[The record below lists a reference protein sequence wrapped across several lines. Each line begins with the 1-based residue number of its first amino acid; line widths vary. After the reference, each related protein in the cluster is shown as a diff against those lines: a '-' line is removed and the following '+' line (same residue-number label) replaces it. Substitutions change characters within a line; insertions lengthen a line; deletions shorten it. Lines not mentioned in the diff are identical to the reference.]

1 MVEPSGKAIGPQWF
15 SAGGKFFLGADGHLG
30 RDEMVR
36 LLYGGRASLF
46 IGIVAAIITT
56 ILAVFFGLLAGYY
69 SGFTDTI
76 ISRAMDVIWA
86 FPVVLLSIALGIVL
100 AVGGL
105 VIGPLHLKSS
115 SLWIPTLI
123 IGFVYMPYM
132 ARPLRGEILALREK
146 EFIEAAVAQGAG
158 ACRIMFV
165 ELMPNLISTIIVFF
179 TLNIAN
185 NMLLEAVLSYLGAG
199 VQPPSSSWGTM
210 ISEGFEALY
219 SQPLLT
225 IIPGTAILLTVL
237 SVNIFGDGLRD
248 ALDPKSKVR
257 FEARAGHRRS
267 RRDRTG
273 LSRCS
278 ASSSRRVLG
287 AIAVLFAISVLVFLI
302 FNVVPA
308 TNPAAA
314 DRGQERDPAA
324 DQERRKGM
332 GLRQVPAGA
341 VLDADEA
348 DLHRQGDVLL
358 AGPHQH
364 RQADPRRHPRD
375 RILVYRRGD
384 HLARL
389 RDPVRLLIGGQ
400 GGRLARPRR

>member
-1 MVEPSGKAIGPQWF
+1 LRYVSPESEKNDFEAVSPGGDAASEVSSGLDSDGSRVVDADGGDGRQTGGPWAIAWRRLRRNKFALFALGVFFLILICCLLAPVWADHVAHTGPNTTHTLEKLHEGGEVKEVVEPSGKALGPQWF

-36 LLYGGRASLF
+36 LLYGGRSSLF

-56 ILAVFFGLLAGYY
+56 FLAVIFGLLAGFYG
-69 SGFTDTI
+69 GFTDTV
-76 ISRAMDVIWA
+76 ISRVMDVIWA
-86 FPVVLLSIALGIVL
+86 FPVVLLAIALGIVL

-105 VIGPLHLKSS
+105 EVGPIHLKSS

-123 IGFVYMPYM
+123 IGFVYTPYM
-132 ARPLRGEILALREK
+132 ARPLRGEVFALREK

-158 ACRIMFV
+158 PIRIMFV
-165 ELMPNLISTIIVFF
+165 ELLPNLISTIIVFF

-257 FEARAGHRRS
+257 FEARAGTS
-267 RRDRTG
+267 DPD
-273 LSRCS
+273 
-278 ASSSRRVLG
+278 
-287 AIAVLFAISVLVFLI
+287 AI
-302 FNVVPA
+302 
-308 TNPAAA
+308 
-314 DRGQERDPAA
+314 
-324 DQERRKGM
+324 
-332 GLRQVPAGA
+332 
-341 VLDADEA
+341 
-348 DLHRQGDVLL
+348 
-358 AGPHQH
+358 GP
-364 RQADPRRHPRD
+364 
-375 RILVYRRGD
+375 V
-384 HLARL
+384 
-389 RDPVRLLIGGQ
+389 
-400 GGRLARPRR
+400 

>member
-1 MVEPSGKAIGPQWF
+1 MSSESEKSGNEAVVPEGTAAFGAGPAVPSVDPEGSAVVEPEGGDGRQGGGPWAIAWRRLRRNKFALFALGVFFLILICCLLAPVWANDVAHTGPNTTHTLEKLHEGNEVKEVVEPSGKAIGPQWF
-15 SAGGKFFLGADGHLG
+15 KAGGKFFLGADGHLG

-36 LLYGGRASLF
+36 LLYGGRSSLF

-56 ILAVFFGLLAGYY
+56 ILAVVFGLLAGFY
-69 SGFTDTI
+69 SGWTDTI
-76 ISRAMDVIWA
+76 ISRIMDVVWA
-86 FPVVLLSIALGIVL
+86 FPVVLLAIALGIVL

-105 VIGPLHLKSS
+105 EIGPIHVKSS

-123 IGFVYMPYM
+123 IGVVYVPYM
-132 ARPLRGEILALREK
+132 ARPLRGEVLALREK
-146 EFIEAAVAQGAG
+146 EFVEASIAQGAG
-158 ACRIMFV
+158 PFRIMFV

-257 FEARAGHRRS
+257 FEARAGTTEPDS
-267 RRDRTG
+267 
-273 LSRCS
+273 
-278 ASSSRRVLG
+278 
-287 AIAVLFAISVLVFLI
+287 I
-302 FNVVPA
+302 
-308 TNPAAA
+308 
-314 DRGQERDPAA
+314 
-324 DQERRKGM
+324 
-332 GLRQVPAGA
+332 
-341 VLDADEA
+341 
-348 DLHRQGDVLL
+348 
-358 AGPHQH
+358 GP
-364 RQADPRRHPRD
+364 
-375 RILVYRRGD
+375 V
-384 HLARL
+384 
-389 RDPVRLLIGGQ
+389 
-400 GGRLARPRR
+400 